1 MVVAAVAVAQRL
13 MRFMKKERP
22 LLRQRRPAAYG
33 MCGVWVFYPK
43 LYMPNTI
50 NTYLMLW
57 HMKLQCIQMKL
68 SLGRPPPPPRP
79 QLTMRKVIRKTT
91 RFVFQF

>member
-43 LYMPNTI
+43 LYMPDTI
-50 NTYLMLW
+50 NT
-57 HMKLQCIQMKL
+57 I
-68 SLGRPPPPPRP
+68 S
-79 QLTMRKVIRKTT
+79 
-91 RFVFQF
+91 

>member
-1 MVVAAVAVAQRL
+1 MRVLPATEPAKKVAKKKGPYSELSVAVVAAVAVAQRL

-43 LYMPNTI
+43 LYMTSTI

-57 HMKLQCIQMKL
+57 HMKLPCIPTK
-68 SLGRPPPPPRP
+68 
-79 QLTMRKVIRKTT
+79 
-91 RFVFQF
+91 F